1 MFYLHTPCLSVLFT
15 VASIVLSPHPAFS
28 VLSFTFVLFFFLS
41 RIYILNTCVHWT
53 SLSEAKYL
61 WSSKQSE
68 GLRSAGCAQVGRS
81 SGCAQVSRVAGC
93 AQVSVVCPGQ
103 HKLWAGQVLG
113 VKADCCVCKTI
124 CMWICRVCI
133 GVKSRGFSA
142 LFKWCQ
148 TSDTACESLR
158 WKLVFLGR
166 ELPYICWRGWSCG
179 DASSKKDCP
188 ALLGES
194 IYLVMTFLQRE
205 WTCKSAN
212 GNKLMWELTQRE

>member
-1 MFYLHTPCLSVLFT
+1 M
-15 VASIVLSPHPAFS
+15 LSPHPAFS
-28 VLSFTFVLFFFLS
+28 VLLFTFVLFFFLS

-81 SGCAQVSRVAGC
+81 SECAQVSRVAGC

-113 VKADCCVCKTI
+113 VKAVWTDRSFAQAIVFVKKK

-133 GVKSRGFSA
+133 GVKSWGFSA
-142 LFKWCQ
+142 LYSNDDRPLTLPVSHSNGSWF
-148 TSDTACESLR
+148 SLAENCR
-158 WKLVFLGR
+158 TFAGGDGPVVIHLQGKTV
-166 ELPYICWRGWSCG
+166 LPC
-179 DASSKKDCP
+179 
-188 ALLGES
+188 
-194 IYLVMTFLQRE
+194 
-205 WTCKSAN
+205 
-212 GNKLMWELTQRE
+212 